1 MVVPIVHGPGPGSPW
16 PVLDHVLSN
25 LTYVSTADPRMWDKI
40 RSAAVF
46 HLHNHITMDMVFQ
59 GQIEKPMK
67 EYIISYLVE
76 LNYVYCLFLF

>member
-40 RSAAVF
+40 R
-46 HLHNHITMDMVFQ
+46 
-59 GQIEKPMK
+59 
-67 EYIISYLVE
+67 
-76 LNYVYCLFLF
+76 